1 MDLRK
6 IVEEVEHRKREEYAL
21 YARPAPKTG
30 PARASGAAGSILHSV
45 RDRMLRENPTAD
57 VASITEVI
65 EPDRAGEHAPTVA
78 VRAASES
85 TVVAIARE
93 AARTSEEGRPTE
105 APHARMKDDFLA
117 RYLLMSEE
125 FERRFGVK
133 GWTEL
138 VRKRSSAG
146 LRH

>member
-21 YARPAPKTG
+21 YAPQQPKAP
-30 PARASGAAGSILHSV
+30 PARASGATSSILHSV
-45 RDRMLRENPTAD
+45 RDRMLRENPAAD
-57 VASITEVI
+57 VAAITQVI
-65 EPDRAGEHAPTVA
+65 EPNRAVEHESAP
-78 VRAASES
+78 ES
-85 TVVAIARE
+85 AVVAIARE
-93 AARTSEEGRPTE
+93 AARTSAHEKPMEPR
-105 APHARMKDDFLA
+105 HARMKDDFLA

>member
-21 YARPAPKTG
+21 FVKPAHKSGHPRG
-30 PARASGAAGSILHSV
+30 GGAASSILHSV
-45 RDRMLRENPTAD
+45 RDRMLRENPTAN
-57 VASITEVI
+57 VSSISEVI
-65 EPDRAGEHAPTVA
+65 EPSRPADPAPTVM

-93 AARTSEEGRPTE
+93 AARTNAQEKPAETR
-105 APHARMKDDFLA
+105 HARMKDDFLA

-125 FERRFGVK
+125 FERRYGAK

-138 VRKRSSAG
+138 VRKRSSAS